1 MNAPLVLDAK
11 LAAQDAPPRLR
22 EIPYNYTSFSDR
34 EIVIRLL
41 GEEAWRILDELRSE
55 RRTGRSA
62 RMLYEVLGDI
72 WVVRR
77 NPYLQDDLLENPK
90 RRQMLVSALHHRL
103 NEIEKRR
110 AADRAEHAEPAAEDR
125 SHRVEQLVAFA
136 KQAIEDFKNEFAAAY
151 DLRKRA
157 QRVLGRVTQK
167 DNIKFD
173 GLSRVSH
180 VTDATDWRVEYPFVV
195 LTPDTE
201 EEIAGLVKGCFEL
214 GLTII
219 PRGGGTGYTGGA
231 VPLTPMSA
239 VINTEKLEQLGSV
252 EQTDL
257 PGVSHKV
264 ATIFSGAGVV
274 TRRVADAADKAG
286 LVFAV
291 DPTSI
296 DASCIGGNVA
306 MNAGGKKAV
315 LWGTALD
322 NLAWWRMV
330 DPEGNWL
337 EITRLDHNLGKIHD
351 VPVATFELKWSDG
364 NRAPG
369 EKVLR
374 TETLAIEGRKF
385 RKEGLGKDVTDK
397 FLAGLPGV
405 QKEGCDG
412 IITSARWILH
422 RMPKFIRTVC
432 LEFFGQARDAI
443 PSIVEIK
450 DFLDAETKKPGGAI
464 LAGLEHLDER
474 YLRAVGYATKSKRN
488 AFPKMVLIGDIVGD
502 DEDAVARATSEVI
515 RMANGK
521 SGEGFIAVSP
531 EARKKF
537 WLDRSRTAAIAKHTN
552 AFKINED
559 VVIPLNRMGEYTDGI
574 ERINIEL
581 SIKSKLQLVDALEAF
596 FARGNLPLGR
606 SDDANEIPSAEL
618 LEDRVQHALTL
629 LREVR
634 ARWRYLQDHLDT
646 PLAQAKASLIG
657 HGLGLLG
664 QEFEARLHQQP
675 DASVFH
681 LLQDR
686 TIRVSWKNEVRAE
699 LRKIFNGG
707 EFKPILDEAQKIHK
721 QVLRGRVFVALHM
734 HAGDGNVHTNI
745 PVNSDD
751 YDMLQDAHRA
761 VARIMDLA
769 RSLDGVISGEHGIGI
784 TKLEFLTE
792 EEIGDFRAY
801 KQKVDPQGRFN
812 KGKLL
817 PGADLRNAYTPS
829 FGLMG
834 HESLIMQQSDIGAIA
849 ESVKDCLRC
858 GKCKPVCAT
867 HVPRANLLYSPRNKI
882 LATSLLVEAFLYE
895 EQTRRGIS
903 VKHWDEFSDVA
914 DHCTVCHKCVTP
926 CPVKID
932 FGDVSMNMRNLLRKM
947 GQKKFN
953 PGTAA
958 SMFFLNATNPETIN
972 LTRKV
977 MIDWGY
983 KAQRLGNEVLKK
995 FAKKQ
1000 TAHPPATVG
1009 KPPVREQVIHFIN
1022 KKMPG
1027 NLPKKTA
1034 RALLDI
1040 EDNEIVPIIRDPK
1053 ATTPESEAVFYF
1065 PGCGS
1070 ERLFSQVGL
1079 ATQAMLWHVGVQT
1092 VLPPGYLCCGYPQRG
1107 SGQYDKAE
1115 KIVTD
1120 NRVLF
1125 HRVAN
1130 TLNYLDIK
1138 TVVVSCGTCYDQLAG
1153 YEFEKIFPGCRI
1165 IDIHEYLLEKGVK
1178 LEGVTGTRYMYHDPC
1193 HTPIKTMDPTK
1204 LVNDLMGGNTGLGK
1218 IEKNERCCGESGTL
1232 AVTRPDIST
1241 QVRFRKEE
1249 EMTRGADK
1257 LRADGFTGDVKIL
1270 TSCPSCLQGL
1280 SRYNEDATVQADYI
1294 VIEMAKH
1301 LLGENWMPEYVA
1313 KANAGGIERVLV

>member
-1 MNAPLVLDAK
+1 M
-11 LAAQDAPPRLR
+11 
-22 EIPYNYTSFSDR
+22 
-34 EIVIRLL
+34 
-41 GEEAWRILDELRSE
+41 
-55 RRTGRSA
+55 
-62 RMLYEVLGDI
+62 
-72 WVVRR
+72 
-77 NPYLQDDLLENPK
+77 
-90 RRQMLVSALHHRL
+90 
-103 NEIEKRR
+103 
-110 AADRAEHAEPAAEDR
+110 
-125 SHRVEQLVAFA
+125 
-136 KQAIEDFKNEFAAAY
+136 
-151 DLRKRA
+151 
-157 QRVLGRVTQK
+157 
-167 DNIKFD
+167 
-173 GLSRVSH
+173 
-180 VTDATDWRVEYPFVV
+180 
-195 LTPDTE
+195 
-201 EEIAGLVKGCFEL
+201 
-214 GLTII
+214 
-219 PRGGGTGYTGGA
+219 
-231 VPLTPMSA
+231 
-239 VINTEKLEQLGSV
+239 
-252 EQTDL
+252 
-257 PGVSHKV
+257 
-264 ATIFSGAGVV
+264 
-274 TRRVADAADKAG
+274 
-286 LVFAV
+286 
-291 DPTSI
+291 
-296 DASCIGGNVA
+296 
-306 MNAGGKKAV
+306 
-315 LWGTALD
+315 
-322 NLAWWRMV
+322 
-330 DPEGNWL
+330 
-337 EITRLDHNLGKIHD
+337 
-351 VPVATFELKWSDG
+351 
-364 NRAPG
+364 
-369 EKVLR
+369 
-374 TETLAIEGRKF
+374 
-385 RKEGLGKDVTDK
+385 
-397 FLAGLPGV
+397 
-405 QKEGCDG
+405 
-412 IITSARWILH
+412 
-422 RMPKFIRTVC
+422 
-432 LEFFGQARDAI
+432 
-443 PSIVEIK
+443 
-450 DFLDAETKKPGGAI
+450 
-464 LAGLEHLDER
+464 
-474 YLRAVGYATKSKRN
+474 
-488 AFPKMVLIGDIVGD
+488 
-502 DEDAVARATSEVI
+502 
-515 RMANGK
+515 
-521 SGEGFIAVSP
+521 
-531 EARKKF
+531 
-537 WLDRSRTAAIAKHTN
+537 
-552 AFKINED
+552 
-559 VVIPLNRMGEYTDGI
+559 
-574 ERINIEL
+574 
-581 SIKSKLQLVDALEAF
+581 
-596 FARGNLPLGR
+596 
-606 SDDANEIPSAEL
+606 
-618 LEDRVQHALTL
+618 
-629 LREVR
+629 
-634 ARWRYLQDHLDT
+634 
-646 PLAQAKASLIG
+646 
-657 HGLGLLG
+657 
-664 QEFEARLHQQP
+664 
-675 DASVFH
+675 FH

-686 TIRVSWKNEVRAE
+686 TIRVSWKNEIRAE

-761 VARIMDLA
+761 VARIMALA

-801 KQKVDPQGRFN
+801 KARVDPQGRFN

-834 HESLIMQQSDIGAIA
+834 HESIIMQQSDIGAIA

-882 LATSLLVEAFLYE
+882 LATSLLIEAFLYE

-995 FAKKQ
+995 LAKKQ

-1053 ATTPESEAVFYF
+1053 ATTPETEAVFYF

-1107 SGQYDKAE
+1107 NGQYDKAE

-1153 YEFEKIFPGCRI
+1153 YEFDKIFPGCRI

-1204 LVNDLMGGNTGLGK
+1204 LVNDLMGGNTGVGK

-1280 SRYNEDATVQADYI
+1280 SRYKEDASVQADYI